1 MERQVRRQRT
11 AFVCLALLLLGAVLL
26 LSACSVQAPV
36 DVNATAVALAHAWGT
51 QTAEAQPAPSA
62 TNTVPPPTAA
72 PTDTETPAQEP
83 TSTSTPVS
91 PPPTSTQTVGPK
103 PTASRTPTPGP
114 APTCAVAPDPALAS
128 RWSYAELGCPKEY
141 AKVVWSA
148 WQPFERGYMIWM
160 EDTDWTYA
168 LQYLGATEPKK
179 GQWATGGES
188 WRWDGVSFPEG
199 HGLTP
204 PDDLIEPIRGFGNVW
219 FSKLGGQTSQL
230 GWGTVEEKGFCALAQ
245 RFDKGMLV
253 QSTAA
258 GCGGGQFNWA
268 TTSEFKPVFLAL
280 YADGRWRRF

>member
-1 MERQVRRQRT
+1 MSRPDRFRWVEPVW
-11 AFVCLALLLLGAVLL
+11 LSALLVAAVLL
-26 LSACSVQAPV
+26 FSACAAPAPV
-36 DVNATAVALAHAWGT
+36 DLNATAQAMAHTWGT
-51 QTAEAQPAPSA
+51 QTAEAQPASA
-62 TNTVPPPTAA
+62 TTNTVPPATAA
-72 PTDTETPAQEP
+72 PADTETPAQEP
-83 TSTSTPVS
+83 TSTSTLI
-91 PPPTSTQTVGPK
+91 PPPQPSTQTAGPQ
-103 PTASRTPTPGP
+103 PTASRTPTAGP
-114 APTCAVAPDPALAS
+114 PPACPVAPDPALAS

-141 AKVVWSA
+141 AKIVWSA
-148 WQPFERGYMIWM
+148 WQPFQRGDMLWM

-168 LQYLGATEPKK
+168 LPYLDGTDSKK

-188 WRWDGVSFPEG
+188 WRWDGISFPDG

-219 FSKLGGQTSQL
+219 FSKLGGQNSSL
-230 GWGTVEEKGFCALAQ
+230 GWGTQEEKGFCALVQ

-268 TTSEFKPVFLAL
+268 TTSDFKPVFLAL